1 MKVDLH
7 THTIAS
13 GHAFGTLLENVREA
27 KTKGIELLAVTDHGP
42 AGSGAPNANY
52 FRVGFRLPKYIEG
65 VRVLFGVEANIV
77 DSEGHLD
84 LPDEVLKKID
94 VVMLGFHKDC
104 GYLDQGIEKNT
115 EVFIKALDNPY
126 VKMISHPYGDQVVI
140 DIEKFTRAAISKNI
154 LLEINTSYFTLKKIN
169 DVGTW
174 DRLKT
179 MVRILK
185 ENNQKMIINSDAH
198 TPYEIG
204 EFGLVLDKLEEL
216 GITESDLL
224 NNDPEAVLKFFNR
237 S

>member
-7 THTIAS
+7 THTVAS

-42 AGSGAPNANY
+42 AGIGAPRDVY
-52 FRVGFRLPKYIEG
+52 FKVGFRLPKYIEG
-65 VRVLFGVEANIV
+65 VRVLFGIEANII
-77 DSEGHLD
+77 DTEGHLD
-84 LPDEVLKKID
+84 LSDEVLKKLD

-126 VKMISHPYGDQVVI
+126 VKAVSHPYGDQVVI
-140 DIEKFTRAAISKNI
+140 DIEKFTHAAISKNI
-154 LLEINTSYFTLKKIN
+154 LLELNASFFTPKKIN
-169 DVGTW
+169 DEEIW
-174 DRLKT
+174 NRIKT

-204 EFGLVLDKLEEL
+204 EFDLVVDKFKEL

-224 NNDPEAVLKFFNR
+224 NNDPEAVLKFFNL